1 MKKGFN
7 LQDEKA
13 WVTFLVD
20 ENGDAGVWQKEWF
33 PLEVN
38 GVHLDFDDEGTM
50 SVCRI
55 AFGSSR
61 TFGIAP
67 TSQMILG
74 NAVRDNI

>member
-1 MKKGFN
+1 MKRFN
-7 LQDEKA
+7 INDEKA

-20 ENGDAGVWQKEWF
+20 ENGDAEVWQKEWF

-38 GVHLDFDDEGTM
+38 GVHLDFDDEDTM